1 MRTVEVIDSELRALT
16 AFRAACA
23 ADGRPLRSTR
33 HMDELLDERL
43 QITKLGPP

>member
-1 MRTVEVIDSELRALT
+1 MLTGGEFQRAHLGN
-16 AFRAACA
+16 FDER
-23 ADGRPLRSTR
+23 DQPLRSTR